1 MIIAYHRQRGAMRR
15 LVYLHSLKQRNF
27 AGQSMVEYALG
38 IGCVLAVCLLVV
50 GGLGETASDV
60 ALQVLKNVNAPSDQS
75 ADASTG
81 SVSGIFS
88 NGVSGQ
94 ANAPWKPQ

>member
-1 MIIAYHRQRGAMRR
+1 MRQLLYLNAVKRR
-15 LVYLHSLKQRNF
+15 KATAQT
-27 AGQSMVEYALG
+27 MVEYSLG
-38 IGCVLAVCLLVV
+38 IGCVLAVCLLVL
-50 GGLGETASDV
+50 GGLGEAASDV
-60 ALQVLKNVNAPSDQS
+60 ALAVLNNLNASNDQS
-75 ADASTG
+75 ADASTS